1 MTIEGLH
8 HIGIYTKSVDES
20 LAFYTEILE
29 FQERW
34 RGIVDH
40 PTGKLDVAVISIGD
54 CTIELV
60 RPADLSVITSKA
72 GPVQHV
78 ALKVSHIE
86 EHVEKLEK
94 RGIELHPGKL
104 EFLPTLLGGVKH
116 IFLYGPSGERI
127 ELAEEYNAGSG
138 TPPKNCSKGPKTRRG
153 GDGQEELPG
162 DRGGG
167 GFWREVLERIVVIEV
182 NTI

>member
-20 LAFYTEILE
+20 LAFYTEVLE

-60 RPADLSVITSKA
+60 RPADLSVITSKS

-78 ALKVSHIE
+78 ALKVSHIDA
-86 EHVEKLEK
+86 HVKKLK
-94 RGIELHPGKL
+94 RRKIKLHPA
-104 EFLPTLLGGVKH
+104 EIESLPTLLNGVKH

-127 ELAEEYNAGSG
+127 ELAEEYNADDI
-138 TPPKNCSKGPKTRRG
+138 P
-153 GDGQEELPG
+153 
-162 DRGGG
+162 
-167 GFWREVLERIVVIEV
+167 
-182 NTI
+182 

>member
-20 LAFYTEILE
+20 LAFYMEVLE
-29 FQERW
+29 FRKEW

-40 PTGKLDVAVISIGD
+40 PTGKLDVAVINRGG
-54 CTIELV
+54 CVIELV

-78 ALKVSHIE
+78 ALKVSHID
-86 EHVEKLEK
+86 EHVKKLRR
-94 RGIELHPGKL
+94 RGIELHPA
-104 EFLPTLLGGVKH
+104 EIESLPTLLNGVKH

-127 ELAEEYNAGSG
+127 ELVEEYNTGND
-138 TPPKNCSKGPKTRRG
+138 TPPNKLTQGVKT
-153 GDGQEELPG
+153 
-162 DRGGG
+162 
-167 GFWREVLERIVVIEV
+167 
-182 NTI
+182 

>member
-20 LAFYTEILE
+20 LAFYTEVLE
-29 FQERW
+29 FQKQW

-40 PTGKLDVAVISIGD
+40 PTGKLDVAIISIGD

-78 ALKVSHIE
+78 ALKVSHIDA
-86 EHVEKLEK
+86 HVKKLK
-94 RGIELHPGKL
+94 RRKIKLHPA
-104 EFLPTLLGGVKH
+104 EIESLPTLLNGVKH

-127 ELAEEYNAGSG
+127 ELAEEYNARSDPP
-138 TPPKNCSKGPKTRRG
+138 PPK
-153 GDGQEELPG
+153 
-162 DRGGG
+162 
-167 GFWREVLERIVVIEV
+167 
-182 NTI
+182 

>member
-1 MTIEGLH
+1 VTIEGLH

-20 LAFYTEILE
+20 LAFYTEVLE
-29 FQERW
+29 FQKEW

-40 PTGKLDVAVISIGD
+40 PTGKLDVAIISRGG
-54 CTIELV
+54 CVIELV
-60 RPADLSVITSKA
+60 RPADLSVIPSKA

-86 EHVEKLEK
+86 AHVEKLER
-94 RGIELHPGKL
+94 RGIELHPAKI
-104 EFLPTLLGGVKH
+104 EFLPTLLNGVKH

-138 TPPKNCSKGPKTRRG
+138 TPPNKLSKGP
-153 GDGQEELPG
+153 
-162 DRGGG
+162 
-167 GFWREVLERIVVIEV
+167 
-182 NTI
+182 